1 MPLGDTGLCHPELD
15 EITAIDFETDGDG
28 RLRLNC
34 ILPKVVSL
42 RFAAGLSKILSPY

>member
-15 EITAIDFETDGDG
+15 EITAIDFETDG
-28 RLRLNC
+28 RLHLTC